1 MTGVAG
7 RRRAGLHPI
16 AWWVWALGLL
26 AAATRTTDPL
36 LLALIL
42 AVLAFAVAARRT
54 AAPWARA
61 FRYYLILALSVIGL
75 RVLFRAVFATG
86 AAAGDHILFTL
97 PRLQAP
103 QWYSGIGLGG
113 PVPLEGLLSAAFAG
127 LQLATLLC
135 CIGAANVLANPRRA
149 LRVLPGALYEL
160 GVAVVVALNMAPQL
174 IESVQRVRRARRLRA
189 GRARGLRRLRAIAVP
204 VLEDAFDRSL
214 QLAAG
219 MDSRGYGRTA
229 GAPRAARRIVAGLLL
244 AGMCGLCIGL
254 YGLLDTGAPRLLG
267 LPAILAGALLCCL
280 GLAGGGR
287 RVRRSTYRP
296 DIWGVRESVVAAGG
310 VLCAAIMFA
319 HLGYDPAALTPSV
332 RPLEW
337 PALPVLPAAGILLAA
352 LAALAAPVPLPAT
365 RMRGGVAR
373 LASTAQVST

>member
-1 MTGVAG
+1 MTGGLRG
-7 RRRAGLHPI
+7 RRTGLHPV

-42 AVLAFAVAARRT
+42 AVLAFVVAARRG

-61 FRYYLILALSVIGL
+61 FRYYLILALSVIAV
-75 RVLFRAVFATG
+75 RMLFRAVFATG
-86 AAAGDHILFTL
+86 TAAGDHVLFTL
-97 PRLQAP
+97 PQLHAP
-103 QWYSGIGLGG
+103 QWYSGVSLGG

-189 GRARGLRRLRAIAVP
+189 GHVRGLRRLRAIAVP

-229 GAPRAARRIVAGLLL
+229 GASPAARRIVAALLL
-244 AGMCGLCIGL
+244 AGMCGLCVGL
-254 YGLLDTGAPRLLG
+254 YGLLDAGAPRLLG
-267 LPAILAGALLCCL
+267 LPAVLAGALLCCL
-280 GLAGGGR
+280 GLAAGGR
-287 RVRRSTYRP
+287 RVRRTTYRP
-296 DIWGVRESVVAAGG
+296 DVWGIPECVVAGGG
-310 VLCAAIMFA
+310 VVCAAIMFA
-319 HLGYDPAALTPSV
+319 HVGYDPASLTPSV
-332 RPLEW
+332 RPLQW

-352 LAALAAPVPLPAT
+352 LAALAAPVPRPAT
-365 RMRGGVAR
+365 RSRTGAAR
-373 LASTAQVST
+373 IPATAQVST